1 MLSHIVRMS
10 VVTTSWNATQFDCN
24 QTVIPVVCDANIFL
38 SSFWLQINTIISHT
52 THPTLRGSVALI
64 RSQQSAQRFDQSAIV
79 NILIN
84 IIKARRRRRQA
95 SQHEPREK
103 SEVQLTGGKWRILY
117 LSSPGPSFF
126 ESFPDIYVL
135 DGAFWLCLCA
145 ISSPPTSY
153 ENIWT
158 SLETTETHYAVKENN
173 GPSVSSP
180 RVFELSIMIIFVLN
194 LLPNPYSLC
203 RDSCADKQV

>member
-1 MLSHIVRMS
+1 M
-10 VVTTSWNATQFDCN
+10 
-24 QTVIPVVCDANIFL
+24 
-38 SSFWLQINTIISHT
+38 
-52 THPTLRGSVALI
+52 
-64 RSQQSAQRFDQSAIV
+64 
-79 NILIN
+79 
-84 IIKARRRRRQA
+84 
-95 SQHEPREK
+95 
-103 SEVQLTGGKWRILY
+103 
-117 LSSPGPSFF
+117 FF
-126 ESFPDIYVL
+126 ESFSDIYVL

-203 RDSCADKQV
+203 RDSCAEKQV